1 MKENDHGIYHLTIQ
15 IVVLALVGAAVALPA
30 KLDEVEKKEPV
41 AILSSFVEQDG
52 ANTKFGFKS
61 ADGIEREGQVVQKQ
75 IGTESGSSQS
85 GSVAF
90 TGADGVPVSWT
101 FVADEN
107 GFQPSPNILPVAPEP
122 SPAIKR
128 ALEQIRRT
136 IEADKKRDM
145 MLAAAAAAARA

>member
-1 MKENDHGIYHLTIQ
+1 MGSRSHLTPNFTMKL

-30 KLDEVEKKEPV
+30 KLDEVEKKEPL

-107 GFQPSPNILPVAPEP
+107 GFQPSPNILPVAP
-122 SPAIKR
+122 
-128 ALEQIRRT
+128 
-136 IEADKKRDM
+136 DKKRDM